1 MKCNYDV
8 GSFIYHTTYGYGEIT
23 TLNEDHTMVFIDF
36 RKGHYDW
43 FRVCDLER
51 SSGVF
56 PAENAF
62 IRVLFKPGDNIKDI
76 LQRYPEYR
84 FIDILF

>member
-1 MKCNYDV
+1 MKCNFDV
-8 GSFIYHTTYGYGEIT
+8 GSFIYHKTYGYGEIT
-23 TLNEDHTMVFIDF
+23 TVNEDHSKVFIDF
-36 RKGHYDW
+36 RQGHCDW
-43 FRVCDLER
+43 FDVCYLER
-51 SSGVF
+51 GDGVF

-62 IRVLFKPGDNIKDI
+62 IRVLYTPGDKLKDI